1 MRAYYFLYYLGV
13 CHLMS
18 ILSGKK
24 IIVTGVAN
32 KKVLLGDVQKLSPI
46 KAQKSST
53 HIKMIA

>member
-1 MRAYYFLYYLGV
+1 
-13 CHLMS
+13 MS